1 MVRYSGSDPGF
12 IQQGFP
18 ERHLCP
24 RINDPVLFQLDV
36 INSFLL
42 NRKCGL
48 QDFTVT
54 ERTQVNCAYIY

>member
-1 MVRYSGSDPGF
+1 MSIHIV
-12 IQQGFP
+12 
-18 ERHLCP
+18 
-24 RINDPVLFQLDV
+24 QLDV